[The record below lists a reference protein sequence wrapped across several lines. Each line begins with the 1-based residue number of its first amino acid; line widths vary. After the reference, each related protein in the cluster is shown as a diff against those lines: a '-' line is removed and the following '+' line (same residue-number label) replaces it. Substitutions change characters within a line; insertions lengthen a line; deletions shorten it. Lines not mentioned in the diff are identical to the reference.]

1 MAGGVGEGCCVE
13 RLLAL
18 RRAAAPHSE
27 VGEDL
32 WRRSRHKSEAPERPP
47 TRNGCRTRKRRRTRS
62 AAEDLWRRS
71 RRKSEPAE
79 PLASH
84 AEVLY
89 HQRLHWQDEER
100 RISWQ
105 ETFQVHQPPGGLV
118 LVVRSVDFNK
128 FHSEIRNFYY

>member
-1 MAGGVGEGCCVE
+1 M
-13 RLLAL
+13 AL

-32 WRRSRHKSEAPERPP
+32 WRRSRHKSEAAERQP
-47 TRNGCRTRKRRRTRS
+47 TRNGCGTRKRRRTRS

-71 RRKSEPAE
+71 RRKSEAAE

-89 HQRLHWQDEER
+89 HQRLHGKMRSDG
-100 RISWQ
+100 
-105 ETFQVHQPPGGLV
+105 FPGKKPFRCPSPLEGW
-118 LVVRSVDFNK
+118 F
-128 FHSEIRNFYY
+128 

>member
-1 MAGGVGEGCCVE
+1 M
-13 RLLAL
+13 
-18 RRAAAPHSE
+18 
-27 VGEDL
+27 GEDL
-32 WRRSRHKSEAPERPP
+32 WRRSRHKSEAAKRQP

-71 RRKSEPAE
+71 RRKFEAAE

-84 AEVLY
+84 AAVLF

-105 ETFQVHQPPGGLV
+105 ETFQVPQPPGGLV
-118 LVVRSVDFNK
+118 LVVRSVRLAQPGSEMSN
-128 FHSEIRNFYY
+128 FHSEIRPFSAAWK

>member
-1 MAGGVGEGCCVE
+1 ME

-18 RRAAAPHSE
+18 HRAAAPHSE

-32 WRRSRHKSEAPERPP
+32 WRRSRHKSEAAERQP

-71 RRKSEPAE
+71 RRKSEAAE

-105 ETFQVHQPPGGLV
+105 ETFQVPQPPGGLV
-118 LVVRSVDFNK
+118 LVVRSSIFK
-128 FHSEIRNFYY
+128 SEIHSF

>member
-1 MAGGVGEGCCVE
+1 MYRGKSAAGCVAARRRVLECCGE

-32 WRRSRHKSEAPERPP
+32 WRRSRHKSEAAERQP
-47 TRNGCRTRKRRRTRS
+47 TRNGCGTRKRRRTRS

-71 RRKSEPAE
+71 RRKFEAAE

-89 HQRLHWQDEER
+89 HQRLAR
-100 RISWQ
+100 
-105 ETFQVHQPPGGLV
+105 
-118 LVVRSVDFNK
+118 
-128 FHSEIRNFYY
+128 